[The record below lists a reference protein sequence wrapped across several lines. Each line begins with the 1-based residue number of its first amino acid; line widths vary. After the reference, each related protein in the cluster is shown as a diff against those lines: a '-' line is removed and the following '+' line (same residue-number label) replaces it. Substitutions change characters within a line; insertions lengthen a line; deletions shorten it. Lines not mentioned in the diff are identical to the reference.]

1 MARWWPGCDWS
12 ATRPPR
18 CSRTSATDSSA
29 WPMGKKQDMP
39 PQHRSPDQPEPG
51 GQKGHPGVVD
61 SRASSGVD
69 PGQESAGQ
77 EQPRVDPELQAA
89 RDEAQANF
97 GRYQRLAA
105 DFENY
110 KRRTRQELA
119 DRPQYANEEFLPKRV
134 PILGNLRRAL
144 DHASEG
150 IGRNWFDGLRMVVRQ
165 FEDTL
170 QSQGVLPIPAVGEKF
185 DPSKH
190 EAIAREETDEHE
202 EGTIVE
208 EMQPGYRLHE
218 RVLRPTLVKVAHPR
232 ALKS

>member
-1 MARWWPGCDWS
+1 
-12 ATRPPR
+12 
-18 CSRTSATDSSA
+18 
-29 WPMGKKQDMP
+29 MGKKQEMP

-51 GQKGHPGVVD
+51 GQTSRPGVVD
-61 SRASSGVD
+61 SRASSAVD
-69 PGQESAGQ
+69 A
-77 EQPRVDPELQAA
+77 EQPAADQLPVDPELQAA
-89 RDEAQANF
+89 REEAQANF

-110 KRRTRQELA
+110 KRRTRQELG
-119 DRPQYANEEFLPKRV
+119 DRTQYANEELLRKLL
-134 PILGNLRRAL
+134 PILDNLRRAL
-144 DHASEG
+144 DHAPEG
-150 IGRNWFDGLRMVVRQ
+150 ADGNWFDGLRMVVRQ
-165 FEDTL
+165 FDDTL
-170 QSQGVLPIPAVGEKF
+170 QAQGVSPIPAVGEKF

>member
-1 MARWWPGCDWS
+1 
-12 ATRPPR
+12 
-18 CSRTSATDSSA
+18 
-29 WPMGKKQDMP
+29 MGKKQDVP

-51 GQKGHPGVVD
+51 GQTGRPGVVD
-61 SRASSGVD
+61 SRASSAVD
-69 PGQESAGQ
+69 AEQEASQ
-77 EQPRVDPELQAA
+77 VQPSVDPELRAA
-89 RDEAQANF
+89 RDEVEANF
-97 GRYQRLAA
+97 ARYQRLAA

-119 DRPQYANEEFLPKRV
+119 DRTQYANEELLRKLL
-134 PILGNLRRAL
+134 PILDNLRRAL
-144 DHASEG
+144 DHAPEG
-150 IGRNWFDGLRMVVRQ
+150 IDRNWFDGLRMVVRQ

-170 QSQGVLPIPAVGEKF
+170 QAQGVSPIPAVGEKF
-185 DPSKH
+185 DPSQH

>member
-1 MARWWPGCDWS
+1 
-12 ATRPPR
+12 
-18 CSRTSATDSSA
+18 
-29 WPMGKKQDMP
+29 MGKKQDVP
-39 PQHRSPDQPEPG
+39 PQHRTPDQPEPG
-51 GQKGHPGVVD
+51 AQKSRPSVVD
-61 SRASSGVD
+61 SRASSAVD
-69 PGQESAGQ
+69 ADDEAARQQQAA
-77 EQPRVDPELQAA
+77 VDPELQAA
-89 RDEAQANF
+89 RDEVQANF
-97 GRYQRLAA
+97 ARYQRLAA

-119 DRPQYANEEFLPKRV
+119 DRTQYANEELLRKLL
-134 PILGNLRRAL
+134 PILDNLHRAL
-144 DHASEG
+144 DHAPEG
-150 IGRNWFDGLRMVVRQ
+150 VDRNWFDGLRSVVRQ

-170 QSQGVLPIPAVGEKF
+170 QAQGVSPIPAVGEKF
-185 DPSKH
+185 DPAQH

>member
-1 MARWWPGCDWS
+1 
-12 ATRPPR
+12 
-18 CSRTSATDSSA
+18 
-29 WPMGKKQDMP
+29 MG
-39 PQHRSPDQPEPG
+39 R
-51 GQKGHPGVVD
+51 PGVVD
-61 SRASSGVD
+61 SRAGSAVD
-69 PGQESAGQ
+69 A
-77 EQPRVDPELQAA
+77 EQGTQAQPQGLDPELQAA
-89 RDEAQANF
+89 RDEVQATF

-119 DRPQYANEEFLPKRV
+119 DRTQYANEELLRKLL
-134 PILGNLRRAL
+134 PILDNLRRAL
-144 DHASEG
+144 DHAPEG
-150 IGRNWFDGLRMVVRQ
+150 IDRNWFDGLRMVVRQ

-170 QSQGVLPIPAVGEKF
+170 QAQGVSTIRAVGEKF
-185 DPSKH
+185 DPAQH

>member
-1 MARWWPGCDWS
+1 
-12 ATRPPR
+12 
-18 CSRTSATDSSA
+18 
-29 WPMGKKQDMP
+29 MP
-39 PQHRSPDQPEPG
+39 PEHRSPDQEPG
-51 GQKGHPGVVD
+51 GQKSRPGVVD
-61 SRASSGVD
+61 SRASSAVD
-69 PGQESAGQ
+69 SEQAGAGQ
-77 EQPRVDPELQAA
+77 DQPRVDPELQGA

-97 GRYQRLAA
+97 ARYQRLAA

-119 DRPQYANEEFLPKRV
+119 DRTQYANEELLRKLL
-134 PILGNLRRAL
+134 PILDNLRRAL
-144 DHASEG
+144 DHAPEG
-150 IGRNWFDGLRMVVRQ
+150 IDRNWSDGLRMVVRQ

-170 QSQGVLPIPAVGEKF
+170 QAQGVSPIPAVGEKF

>member
-1 MARWWPGCDWS
+1 
-12 ATRPPR
+12 
-18 CSRTSATDSSA
+18 
-29 WPMGKKQDMP
+29 MP
-39 PQHRSPDQPEPG
+39 PQHRSPDQEPG
-51 GQKGHPGVVD
+51 GQNSRPGVVD
-61 SRASSGVD
+61 SRASSAVD
-69 PGQESAGQ
+69 SEQAGAGQ
-77 EQPRVDPELQAA
+77 DQPRVDPELQGA

-97 GRYQRLAA
+97 ARYQRLAA

-110 KRRTRQELA
+110 KRRTRQDLA
-119 DRPQYANEEFLPKRV
+119 DRTQYANEELLRKLL
-134 PILGNLRRAL
+134 PILDNLRRAL
-144 DHASEG
+144 DHAPEG
-150 IGRNWFDGLRMVVRQ
+150 IDRNWSDGLRMVVRQ

-170 QSQGVLPIPAVGEKF
+170 RAQGVSPIPAVGEKF